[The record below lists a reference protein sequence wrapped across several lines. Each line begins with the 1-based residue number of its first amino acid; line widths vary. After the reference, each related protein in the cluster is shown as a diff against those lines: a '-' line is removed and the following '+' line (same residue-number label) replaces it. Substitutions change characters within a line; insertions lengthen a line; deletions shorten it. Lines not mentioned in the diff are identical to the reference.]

1 MQFFHLYQSLFAIG
15 LLVIIGGLYLLLP
28 YTVHC
33 CSRLKCL
40 SFLYFYVLNKASYIG
55 SIQISLFTII
65 MKMLAKKQTVLRY
78 GIDIFLMSIL
88 N

>member
-1 MQFFHLYQSLFAIG
+1 MQFFHLYQSLFAVSV
-15 LLVIIGGLYLLLP
+15 LVIIGGLYLLLP

-40 SFLYFYVLNKASYIG
+40 SFLYLYVVLNKASYIG

-78 GIDIFLMSIL
+78 GIDIF
-88 N
+88 